1 MADVI
6 TNELDALMDL
16 DPLEYTKNP
25 GALDEI
31 IAFHRK
37 KRAEREAGG
46 PRTRTKA
53 VKDSGAGSA
62 LGALVKEMVGAQKP
76 AGPVVKRRI

>member
-1 MADVI
+1 MDDVV

-16 DPLEYTKNP
+16 DPLELTNEN
-25 GALDEI
+25 LDAI

-37 KRAEREAGG
+37 KRAERETGG